1 MEMTEYREISLAD
14 REWFCEKLEAEDTE
28 QNFSFGSEYVWRKL
42 YGEKVAVIG
51 NCGVVEYTYKGVRS
65 YAVPFGGTEED
76 KKHAV
81 EVMLADAKECGIPLR
96 FVIVTKPQREFLMR
110 NFPRQFLIERDNEM
124 DDYIYTAEK
133 LGTLAGRALSPKRNH
148 IHQFERNED
157 WSYETLTKDNAK
169 ECLAYEGLWLS
180 ERKPSE
186 DYEELTD
193 EQWAVREALTHLGEL
208 GFTGGVLR
216 LAGRVIAFCIA
227 ERLNRNVM
235 IVHFEKAEASIP
247 GAYAMINREFV
258 LHECEGVIY
267 VNREDD
273 AGEEGLRRA
282 KLSYHP
288 DHMAEKYTAVAGE
301 FFYASE
307 EDFPEITALWTEAF
321 PEDEEADVRAFLS
334 KHYTPERIL
343 CLWKDGRIVTMGSL
357 FPLSDGG
364 VYMYAF
370 ATRKECRGQGYGKTF
385 LKRVTEIAGSVLLQP
400 SQNGV
405 AAWYESMGFA
415 VIPKEELFAALEVDG
430 FSELTDGPFE
440 GMKYSV

>member
-1 MEMTEYREISLAD
+1 MTEYREISLAD
-14 REWFCEKLEAEDTE
+14 REWFCEKLRAEDTE

-51 NCGVVEYTYKGVRS
+51 NCGAVEYTYKGVRS
-65 YAVPFGGTEED
+65 YAVPFGGTDED
-76 KKHAV
+76 KRIAV
-81 EVMLADAKECGIPLR
+81 ETMLEDVKERGEQLR
-96 FVIVTKPQREFLMR
+96 FVIVTATQKDFLQRY
-110 NFPRQFLIERDNEM
+110 FPRQFLFSRDAEM
-124 DDYIYTAEK
+124 DDYIYSAEK
-133 LGTLAGRALSPKRNH
+133 LRTLSGSALSPKRNH

-169 ECLAYEGLWLS
+169 DCLEYEGMWLS

-193 EQWAVREALTHLGEL
+193 EQWAVRESLLHLEEL

-216 LAGRVIAFCIA
+216 LNGRVIAFCIA
-227 ERLNRNVM
+227 ERLNQRVM
-235 IVHFEKAEASIP
+235 IVHFEKAETGIP

-258 LHECEGVIY
+258 KHECEDVIF

-288 DHMAEKYTAVAGE
+288 DHMAEKYTALSGD

-307 EDFPEITALWTEAF
+307 DDIAEITELWTDAF
-321 PEDEEADVRAFLS
+321 PEDTASDVSEYLE
-334 KHYTPERIL
+334 HYYTEERIL
-343 CLWKDGRIVTMGSL
+343 CLRNGDKIACMGSL
-357 FPLSDGG
+357 FPLQNGG
-364 VYMYAF
+364 VYLYAL
-370 ATRKECRGQGYGKTF
+370 ATRKDLRGQGYGSTF
-385 LKRVTEIAGSVLLQP
+385 IKQVRNMSDFVLLQP

-405 AAWYESMGFA
+405 TSWYESMGFA
-415 VIPKEELFAALEVDG
+415 AVSREELFEVLEAEG
-430 FSELTDGPFE
+430 LSELTDGPYD
-440 GMKYSV
+440 GMKMNG